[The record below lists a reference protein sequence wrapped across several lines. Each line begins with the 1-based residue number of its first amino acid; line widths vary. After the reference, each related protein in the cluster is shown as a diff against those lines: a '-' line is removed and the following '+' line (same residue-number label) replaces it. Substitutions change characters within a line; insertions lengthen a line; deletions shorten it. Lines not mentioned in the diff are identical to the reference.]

1 MAGGGGVGLGL
12 GDGYR
17 ECGQAEFS
25 VGLKEEEMEMGEKL
39 RVLLVGAI

>member
-1 MAGGGGVGLGL
+1 MGLI
-12 GDGYR
+12 DGCR

-25 VGLKEEEMEMGEKL
+25 VGLKEEEREMGEKL